1 MSNIEI
7 LSDAGLVSAEMDA
20 SERAAIESLT
30 PDEIEALLN
39 APAQRGRT
47 EIPTFHV
54 AF

>member
-1 MSNIEI
+1 VSNVDI
-7 LSDAGLVSAEMDA
+7 LTQAGLVGTEMDA
-20 SERAAIESLT
+20 AERAAIESLT

-54 AF
+54 AV

>member
-1 MSNIEI
+1 MSNVEI
-7 LSDAGLVSAEMDA
+7 LTKAGMIGADLEPA
-20 SERAAIESLT
+20 ERAAIESLT

-54 AF
+54 VL